1 MFKYIL
7 PSYTAER
14 YYLLSEIEQ
23 RGKFVYTSEASDGER
38 ADIKTLNDEQQLA
51 IYILWDTRDGIEKLS
66 SQVSEIDEFLR
77 YSPNRRFVLLK

>member
-23 RGKFVYTSEASDGER
+23 RAKFVYTSEASEGER